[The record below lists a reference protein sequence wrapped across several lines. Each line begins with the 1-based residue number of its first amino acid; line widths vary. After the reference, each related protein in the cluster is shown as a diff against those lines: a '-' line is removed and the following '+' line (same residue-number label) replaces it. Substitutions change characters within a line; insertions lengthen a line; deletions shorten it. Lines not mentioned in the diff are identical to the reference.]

1 MLYTTDE
8 DDTLLCVHL
17 PKDQRQGQ
25 IANNA
30 KETYAF
36 RFTNV
41 FPEQA
46 SQDEV
51 FERVAAPVIETCLA
65 GYNGTIFAYGQTGSG
80 KTYTMSG
87 GDSWEERGLIHRV
100 FSRLFESLKQREGEM
115 EFSVYASYLEIYK
128 ENGYDLLD
136 RAHAE
141 THFDKWN
148 KISLYEDQ
156 NANLHLKNL
165 SIHACNSEE

>member
-1 MLYTTDE
+1 M
-8 DDTLLCVHL
+8 
-17 PKDQRQGQ
+17 PKDQRQGT
-25 IANNA
+25 IANNT

-36 RFTNV
+36 GFAGV
-41 FPEQA
+41 FPEDAPQE
-46 SQDEV
+46 QV
-51 FERVAAPVIETCLA
+51 FDRVAAPVIETCLA

-87 GDSWEERGLIHRV
+87 GDSWEERGLIPRV
-100 FSRLFESLKQREGEM
+100 FSRLFESLRERNDQIEYQ
-115 EFSVYASYLEIYK
+115 VYASYLEIYN
-128 ENGYDLLD
+128 ENGFDLLD

-141 THFDKWN
+141 TPFDKWN
-148 KISLYEDQ
+148 KISLFEDQ